1 MRDQEPPD
9 WALPSWDAVPA
20 DPDDTVAHITLLGPF
35 AGLSDLTDGVLDEL
49 ERFFADVTAFDF
61 RLTGI
66 HTFPGGTVYLSPSP
80 AAPFRQLT
88 HELSRLF
95 PEHPPYGGAFDD
107 VVPHLT
113 VPMSEGEDVA
123 ALEFELGSRFPISTY
138 AREAV
143 LFCGPHADQWLA
155 ASQKATQL
163 LRRRVGQRPGRRPD
177 RVSKM
182 RQRAGIQRIRLG

>member
-1 MRDQEPPD
+1 MTARGWYEMAMPHSAVQIPVPDLEPVVRARLERRDP
-9 WALPSWDAVPA
+9 DAVPA

-49 ERFFADVTAFDF
+49 ERFFSDVTAFDF

-66 HTFPGGTVYLSPSP
+66 SSFPGGTVYLSPSP

-113 VPMSEGEDVA
+113 VPMPEGEDVT
-123 ALEFELGSRFPISTY
+123 ALEFELGSRLPISTY

-143 LFCGPHADQWLA
+143 LFWWEPGASRTIATFPFGTSA
-155 ASQKATQL
+155 A
-163 LRRRVGQRPGRRPD
+163 
-177 RVSKM
+177 
-182 RQRAGIQRIRLG
+182 

>member
-1 MRDQEPPD
+1 MSMPHSAVHIPVPELEPVVRPRLERRDPE
-9 WALPSWDAVPA
+9 AVPA

-35 AGLSDLTDGVLDEL
+35 VDLAGLTDGVLDEL
-49 ERFFADVTAFDF
+49 GRFFADVTAFDF

-66 HTFPGGTVYLSPSP
+66 HRFPGGTVYLSPSP
-80 AAPFRQLT
+80 AAPFRHLT

-113 VPMSEGEDVA
+113 VPMPDGEETA

-143 LFCGPHADQWLA
+143 LFWWEPGASRTVATFPFGTSA
-155 ASQKATQL
+155 A
-163 LRRRVGQRPGRRPD
+163 
-177 RVSKM
+177 
-182 RQRAGIQRIRLG
+182 